1 MKKLLLVAILILS
14 SLLLFGQDTIRER
27 YLPSTMVKT
36 LDGKT
41 VDICDLVFANDSMP
55 VIVSFWATWCKPCV
69 SELTTISEM
78 YDDWR
83 SESGVKLI
91 AVSIDDART
100 SGGVKPF
107 VNGKAWDYEVVLDI
121 NGDLKRAMNVNMVPH
136 TFILD
141 GKGRIVW
148 EHTSFAPGTEDE
160 MLKIV
165 WKIVTKQM

>member
-1 MKKLLLVAILILS
+1 MKKLLLVTILFLS
-14 SLLLFGQDTIRER
+14 STFLFAQDIINER

-36 LDGKT
+36 LDGKM
-41 VDICDLVFANDSMP
+41 VDICDLVLANDSMP

-69 SELTTISEM
+69 SELTTISDV

-91 AVSIDDART
+91 AVSIDDVRT
-100 SGGVKPF
+100 SASVKPF
-107 VNGKAWDYEVVLDI
+107 VEGKAWNYDVVLDI

-136 TFILD
+136 TFVLD

-148 EHTSFAPGTEDE
+148 EHTSFSSGTEDE
-160 MLKIV
+160 LIKIV
-165 WKIVTKQM
+165 WNIITR